1 MNPGGEGGPET
12 SRDRAAAF
20 GRRAYDTDVSLPGAA
35 PPLIAHLAATIS
47 SQRTRIEEVLARA
60 ERLDDERVLHDL
72 RVALRRTAAVSKLTR
87 GFPERD
93 SALPLR
99 RTSRDLRQFLS
110 PHRTLE
116 VSAARLRVRFRR
128 DPARHAVAL
137 RLAARLGPQPDKKGA
152 GRSGDV
158 RLAALRSAFA
168 IRAAELSRFSR
179 PFAGVVASGTDARL
193 ARLVLRRLE
202 KRRTNLLED
211 GVPDRENLH
220 AARIAAKDFRY
231 GLELVR
237 GFVPDTAPLLA
248 ALRKFQDTAGD
259 AHDRLELAHIVSQ
272 AAKTPGE
279 RRSFQRLVPALSR
292 DASRA
297 FLEARREA
305 ADLLGRLASFP
316 IRWR

>member
-1 MNPGGEGGPET
+1 MPTAP
-12 SRDRAAAF
+12 
-20 GRRAYDTDVSLPGAA
+20 AA
-35 PPLIAHLAATIS
+35 PPLVAHLAATIS
-47 SQRTRIEEVLARA
+47 SQRARIEEVLARA

-72 RVALRRTAAVSKLTR
+72 RVALRRTAAVAKLTR
-87 GFPERD
+87 GFPEHD

-99 RTSRDLRQFLS
+99 RTSRDLRRFLS

-116 VSAARLRVRFRR
+116 VSVARLRVRFRR

-137 RLAARLGPQPDKKGA
+137 RLAARLGPETDRKET

-158 RLAALRSAFA
+158 RLAALRAAFA

-202 KRRTNLLED
+202 KRRTKLLE
-211 GVPDRENLH
+211 GGIPDREDLH
-220 AARIAAKDFRY
+220 ATRIAAKDFRY

-237 GFVPDTAPLLA
+237 DFVPDTAPVLA

-259 AHDRLELAHIVSQ
+259 AHDRLELAALVGR
-272 AAKTPGE
+272 AARTPAE
-279 RRSFQRLVPALSR
+279 RRSIRLLVPALSR

-297 FLEARREA
+297 LLAARREGEE
-305 ADLLGRLASFP
+305 LLGRLASFP